1 MTTYNNRLLFFILIG
16 LIGIFVLA
24 KLFRAPKREGNLK
37 FSLIQVDTASV
48 SEIRLYPASGQREE
62 IRLQRQGGKWLVKN
76 NTMQSEADNGSAN
89 SLLHSIVHIQAERIM
104 SRSKDKWDTYK
115 VGDTTGTRV
124 LVFAGGDQPVAEW
137 WIGEAPS
144 QGGVSGGGLSYVRLP
159 GDNEVYAVGGYLN
172 PQFDKAFNDW
182 RNKTFLRLAKEQI
195 SSIHA
200 TGAAGFSLQKKD
212 AVWTVDEQKADS
224 TLVTRYLNKIY
235 SKNLNDFADNFTAS
249 SDPDAVLTIGMDDG
263 KAAVSAWKQDSTW
276 VVSSS
281 QRRGVFFRV
290 RDNVLKEEIWTDPKD
305 LVAKEP

>member
-24 KLFRAPKREGNLK
+24 KVFRAPKREGNLK

-48 SEIRLYPASGQREE
+48 SEIRLYPVSGQREE
-62 IRLQRQGGKWLVKN
+62 IRLLREGGKWLVKN
-76 NTMQSEADNGSAN
+76 NVMQSEADNGLAN

-104 SRSKDKWDTYK
+104 SRNKDKWDTYN

-124 LVFAGGDQPVAEW
+124 MVFAGGDQPVAAW
-137 WIGEAPS
+137 WIGEALS

-200 TGAAGFSLQKKD
+200 TGAAGFSLQKKG
-212 AVWTVDEQKADS
+212 AAWTVDGQPADS
-224 TLVTRYLNKIY
+224 TQVTRYLDKIY
-235 SKNLNDFADNFTAS
+235 SKNLRDFVDHFTAA
-249 SDPDAVLTIGMDDG
+249 SDPDAVLTIGMDNG
-263 KAAVSAWKQDSTW
+263 QAIVSAWKQDSTW

-281 QRRGVFFRV
+281 QRPGVFFSV
-290 RDNVLKEEIWTDPKD
+290 RDNVLKEEIWTDPEELK
-305 LVAKEP
+305 AK